1 MYWSNLSE
9 SSASSGCS
17 PYPVENA
24 WSYGEKKFY
33 VLYKVLHC
41 GLKCMILR
49 LNWRNLCKELRFY
62 SVFLWISWMSRNHYY
77 LCDFLI
83 IIFHISC
90 YLEGLDFKVRKPL
103 FFVCFLIFH
112 ITCTCFSWLWILKS
126 GNHYFFVISY
136 RCISCFL
143 YILNI
148 FGFLDDKCL

>member
-24 WSYGEKKFY
+24 WSYREKKFY
-33 VLYKVLHC
+33 VLYKVSHC
-41 GLKCMILR
+41 GLKCMIPR
-49 LNWRNLCKELRFY
+49 LNWRNLFKELRFY

-90 YLEGLDFKVRKPL
+90 YLEGLDCKVRKPL
-103 FFVCFLIFH
+103 FFV
-112 ITCTCFSWLWILKS
+112 FS
-126 GNHYFFVISY
+126 NISY
-136 RCISCFL
+136 YLFSGGYGFWSQETIIFLWYLIDVFHFSCIF
-143 YILNI
+143 
-148 FGFLDDKCL
+148 